1 MTDTKKNDRCGK
13 MKWFV
18 IGSALTLVGFI
29 IVPPFIKKYGNK
41 VYKKSLY
48 TDSQRYFLYN
58 NNSTRRQKIPAGPG
72 LGTDTAQRKKLPHE
86 THSASWGSLRVTIL
100 TAGYPIIFLS

>member
-1 MTDTKKNDRCGK
+1 M
-13 MKWFV
+13 

-48 TDSQRYFLYN
+48 TDDIDFDDM
-58 NNSTRRQKIPAGPG
+58 GPEIV
-72 LGTDTAQRKKLPHE
+72 PFEEE
-86 THSASWGSLRVTIL
+86 TKEEE
-100 TAGYPIIFLS
+100 